1 MALALFTHYLYFI
14 YFESPEA
21 EIFSAYL
28 VGLLPRSIAF
38 CLFAVAPC
46 FTFFLPPVS
55 SETKSIDSYFPILL
69 LSHPVLAKYTSI
81 VSGVAR
87 R

>member
-38 CLFAVAPC
+38 CLFAVAP
-46 FTFFLPPVS
+46 FFPEEILP
-55 SETKSIDSYFPILL
+55 LW
-69 LSHPVLAKYTSI
+69 
-81 VSGVAR
+81 
-87 R
+87 